1 MNEQKILRK
10 QLFKYIKYNIFMF
23 IGIFLIFGF
32 FVYRL
37 VDRITFSSVNIEL
50 KETAELIKSFRQNIN
65 NFDFFISEL
74 DNDTAKSYQIIS
86 KINNPKI
93 ISIIRN
99 EEGEIINTS
108 WPRNQFGR
116 ICCKI
121 RF

>member
-23 IGIFLIFGF
+23 TGIFLIFGF

>member
-65 NFDFFISEL
+65 DFDFFISEL

>member
-1 MNEQKILRK
+1 
-10 QLFKYIKYNIFMF
+10 MF